1 MADPERPPTLTR
13 GRRTGTPTVPGT
25 PVAANPPLT
34 YEDRFSRLLDVAS
47 EEAPDAPEIRPVIV
61 LGEDDMETFRR
72 WADAKYVAN
81 IYGDVTKAGN
91 EEISEACLKA
101 WIEAL
106 WQYKVRPNNPELKD
120 IDKATGAVTVETVFV
135 VKEDCKFILPKSKEE
150 FKSLL
155 TKELAKRFEATGIME
170 ADARKDA
177 ETIVGECINLRP
189 TLGAIDLNPDPDE
202 KRAVTD
208 AKFKLLDLLE
218 WDGTDETKPV
228 PLSDA
233 EKKLLFTKK
242 LVPSVRDDFFTRVVN
257 IVRSKDQ
264 LYKVFEVIQPATS
277 ITAPKYGES
286 AKSKARLERLIGD
299 ARKAIEN
306 KAAE

>member
-1 MADPERPPTLTR
+1 MPDAERPPTLAR
-13 GRRTGTPTVPGT
+13 GRRAAAAPTVPGT
-25 PVAANPPLT
+25 PVPANPPLS

-47 EEAPDAPEIRPVIV
+47 EEAPDTPEIRPAIT
-61 LGEDDMETFRR
+61 LSAEDMETFRK

-81 IYGDVTKAGN
+81 IYGEVTKAGN
-91 EEISEACLKA
+91 EEVSEACLKA

-106 WQYKVRPNNPELKD
+106 WQYKVRPINPELKD
-120 IDKATGAVTVETVFV
+120 IDEATGAVNVETVFV
-135 VKEDCKFILPKSKEE
+135 VKEDCKFILPKSKED
-150 FKSLL
+150 FKVLL
-155 TKELAKRFEATGIME
+155 TKELAKRFESTGMME
-170 ADARKDA
+170 GEARRDA

-208 AKFKLLDLLE
+208 AKLKLLDLLE
-218 WDGTDETKPV
+218 WDGNGET
-228 PLSDA
+228 PLPLTDA

-242 LVPSVRDDFFTRVVN
+242 LVPSVRDDFFSRVVN
-257 IVRSKDQ
+257 MVKSKDQ
-264 LYKVFEVIQPATS
+264 LYKVFEVIQPATAIS
-277 ITAPKYGES
+277 APKYGES